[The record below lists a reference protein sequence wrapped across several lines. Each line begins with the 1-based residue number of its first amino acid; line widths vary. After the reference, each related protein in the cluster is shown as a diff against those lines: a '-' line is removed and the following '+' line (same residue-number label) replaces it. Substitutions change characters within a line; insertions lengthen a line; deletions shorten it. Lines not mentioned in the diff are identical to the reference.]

1 LKAPKGVAMGRRG
14 HDRHAVAMWLGVP
27 AALYLPDAQRG
38 SYAPSLDGMR
48 AVAILAVV
56 AYHLGHMPTG
66 LFGVDVFFVISGYLI
81 TGLLADEQRRRGT
94 ISLARF
100 YGRRA
105 LRLLPVL
112 VVVVAGC
119 LIIGSAVLPE
129 RQVRDLWWSTLFVA
143 TYTANFRAINYV
155 DMPLLSHT
163 WSLAVEEQFYV
174 VWPLPFSRL
183 ATRVAPRRLAAWLVA
198 LAVASALWCAVD
210 YWRGAALAR
219 LSDLPDTHA
228 SGLLIGAALA
238 LLVGSTSWTTPPR
251 LRPYLHV
258 LSYLAAAAVLVSFR
272 VVIDNGAFPYLGG
285 FLIISVLTGVVLVDQ
300 ISTTPSK
307 LALVLRHPVAVL
319 IGRWSYSL
327 YLVHLPVIQLLQTT
341 DISRT
346 AQVPLAFGVSML
358 LAMVLHVA
366 VERPALRL
374 RRRFEAST
382 TVSSRELSAGAASA
396 TKVTP

>member
-1 LKAPKGVAMGRRG
+1 MKAPKGVAMGRRG
-14 HDRHAVAMWLGVP
+14 HRHVVAMWLGVP
-27 AALYLPDAQRG
+27 AALYAPDAQRG

-112 VVVVAGC
+112 VVVVTGC

-129 RQVRDLWWSTLFVA
+129 RQVHELWWSTLFVA
-143 TYTANFRAINYV
+143 TYTANFRAINYL
-155 DMPLLSHT
+155 DMPLLAHT

-183 ATRVAPRRLAAWLVA
+183 ATRVAPRRLAGWLIA

-210 YWRGAALAR
+210 YCPAR
-219 LSDLPDTHA
+219 PWPDCPICPTH
-228 SGLLIGAALA
+228 
-238 LLVGSTSWTTPPR
+238 TPP
-251 LRPYLHV
+251 
-258 LSYLAAAAVLVSFR
+258 
-272 VVIDNGAFPYLGG
+272 
-285 FLIISVLTGVVLVDQ
+285 
-300 ISTTPSK
+300 
-307 LALVLRHPVAVL
+307 
-319 IGRWSYSL
+319 
-327 YLVHLPVIQLLQTT
+327 
-341 DISRT
+341 
-346 AQVPLAFGVSML
+346 
-358 LAMVLHVA
+358 
-366 VERPALRL
+366 
-374 RRRFEAST
+374 AS
-382 TVSSRELSAGAASA
+382 
-396 TKVTP
+396 